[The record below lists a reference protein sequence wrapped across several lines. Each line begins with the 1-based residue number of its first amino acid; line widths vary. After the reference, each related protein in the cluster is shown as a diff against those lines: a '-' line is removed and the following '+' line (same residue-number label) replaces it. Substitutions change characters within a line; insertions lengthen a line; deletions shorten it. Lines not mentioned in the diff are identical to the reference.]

1 MTTNAQA
8 TSSGAGPS
16 ASAPTDTTTP
26 DTSAGDLAE
35 QLVGAWGS
43 WGPSMTPD
51 ADRVA
56 FISDRGGSPE
66 VWVQDV
72 PAPGATELPE
82 AERVSFGDDPVTAVS
97 WSADSAWLA
106 CSVATDGGVRTQV
119 WVVRPDGT
127 DARRVSGP
135 AERHA
140 ELGPWTRSGH
150 RVVVT
155 VPATSPGEPTRAYLA
170 DPATGELDL
179 LAVGDLIHVLDL
191 SAQERMLVMRDGR
204 RGREFCVV
212 VDRETDADHPVMPH
226 PATGATEVAFIRPSP
241 PGEAAPGMVYAATEV
256 GLPRRQLIAYPV
268 DPSDW
273 SRPPRVLAERPDA
286 ELEALDA
293 DDEGRLLL
301 LVWNVEGRS
310 ELELYD
316 TVAGRFEPVPGLP
329 GAVATSP
336 VLSRDGGSVLLA
348 VEGPQRPREL
358 WRLDTAG
365 FAWTRVTAVPELP
378 PVRLVVP
385 TLERYRSQDGLEITG
400 WLYRVPEGA
409 DYAGDGTDGSAGAL
423 AGPGADGSF
432 AGPGAA
438 GSSVAGAAVASSTGP
453 WLLRS
458 PAPPAVPG
466 AAMLHLHGGPESQER
481 PTFSPQ
487 HQVLAAAGI
496 AVFAPNVRGSS
507 GFGREFVHAD
517 DVHRRQGA
525 FDDVTAAARHLVEIG
540 VAAPDRIAVTGRS
553 YGGYLTLAA
562 LAFTPGVFAAGV
574 DICGMSHLL
583 HFYEETEPWIAA
595 AAVTKYGDPEADREF
610 LRSIS
615 PLERADRIHAPL
627 LVVHGELDTNVPIGE
642 AHRIVAA
649 LRELDRPVSCLELG
663 GEGHEYRRAASRL
676 TLIHALRTFLTTAL

>member
-1 MTTNAQA
+1 M
-8 TSSGAGPS
+8 S
-16 ASAPTDTTTP
+16 
-26 DTSAGDLAE
+26 LAE
-35 QLVGAWGS
+35 QLVAAWGS

-72 PAPGATELPE
+72 PAPGATDLPE
-82 AERVSFGDDPVTAVS
+82 ARRVSFGDDPVTAVS

-106 CSVATDGGVRTQV
+106 CAVATDGGVRTQV

-135 AERHA
+135 RERHA

-155 VPATSPGEPTRAYLA
+155 VPASEAGEPTRAYLA
-170 DPATGELDL
+170 DPASGELDL

-191 SAQERMLVMRDGR
+191 SAHERMLVMRDGP
-204 RGREFCVV
+204 RGHEFCVV
-212 VDRETDADHPVMPH
+212 VDRETDDDHAVMPH

-241 PGEAAPGMVYAATEV
+241 PGESAPGTVYAATEV
-256 GLPRRQLIAYPV
+256 GLPRHQLIAYPV
-268 DPSDW
+268 DPDDW

-316 TVAGRFEPVPGLP
+316 TASGRFEPVPGLP

-336 VLSRDGGSVLLA
+336 VLSRDGSSVLLA

-358 WRLDTAG
+358 WRLDTTG

-385 TLERYRSQDGLEITG
+385 TLERYRSRDGLEITG
-400 WLYRVPEGA
+400 WLYRVPESPA
-409 DYAGDGTDGSAGAL
+409 
-423 AGPGADGSF
+423 F
-432 AGPGAA
+432 
-438 GSSVAGAAVASSTGP
+438 SSPTGP

-458 PAPPAVPG
+458 PEPPATPG

-487 HQVLAAAGI
+487 HQALAASGV

-517 DVHRRQGA
+517 DVHGRQGA

-595 AAVTKYGDPEADREF
+595 AAVTKYGHPYDDREF
-610 LRSIS
+610 LRSVS
-615 PLERADRIHAPL
+615 PLEQAERIGVPL

-649 LRELDRPVSCLELG
+649 LRALQRPVAYLELE
-663 GEGHEYRRAASRL
+663 GEGHEYRRASSRL
-676 TLIHALRTFLTTAL
+676 ALIESMRAFLAEQLGVDDAPVPGD